1 MPRRKRKL
9 KFTRKNACEY
19 LEPMGDI
26 STSRQP
32 LCYCTKRDLV
42 LGPKAY
48 VCQVC
53 EFYSKTNQKSS
64 QIYEKSKAQAEQSIK
79 DEEEIKIS
87 GLKEEEEIDLSVDE
101 FEEEEEIPEKYERKK
116 TGKTIEETAA
126 AASVECP
133 FCGDL
138 FDDLRLHIPECE
150 FAPDDVDVKD
160 YVDLTPSRS
169 RRKKK
174 KKRKSTEEKDTIPCP
189 YCGKE
194 YIRLGRHL
202 PYCDDRPDDA
212 DEEKEELYK
221 DGEVSLEDF
230 NEKS

>member
-9 KFTRKNACEY
+9 KYTRKNACTH
-19 LEPMGDI
+19 LEAMGDI
-26 STSRQP
+26 SSSRQP
-32 LCYCTKRDLV
+32 LCYCKERDLV

-53 EFYSKTNQKSS
+53 ELYSKTNRKTS
-64 QIYEKSKAQAEQSIK
+64 QVYEKSKTQAEQSIK
-79 DEEEIKIS
+79 DEEEIEIAV
-87 GLKEEEEIDLSVDE
+87 KEEEEIDLSVDE
-101 FEEEEEIPEKYERKK
+101 FEQEEEFPEKYERKK

-133 FCGDL
+133 FCGEL

-150 FAPDDVDVKD
+150 FAPEDADPED
-160 YVDLTPSRS
+160 YIPTPSR
-169 RRKKK
+169 RKRKKTK
-174 KKRKSTEEKDTIPCP
+174 ESESEEKDTIPCP

-202 PYCDDRPDDA
+202 PYCDDRPEDA

-221 DGEVSLEDF
+221 DGKVSLSEFDED
-230 NEKS
+230 